1 MSSQN
6 LQLSYTPSSSLSSI
20 LAEKKLSLAPS
31 SLEKTPRSSEEPE
44 INFTSMVAS
53 DDSAG
58 DSTSILGE
66 TSYTLVMTDPD
77 DPSREDSKYRQF
89 RHWVVRLTPLN

>member
-1 MSSQN
+1 
-6 LQLSYTPSSSLSSI
+6 
-20 LAEKKLSLAPS
+20 
-31 SLEKTPRSSEEPE
+31 
-44 INFTSMVAS
+44 MVAS